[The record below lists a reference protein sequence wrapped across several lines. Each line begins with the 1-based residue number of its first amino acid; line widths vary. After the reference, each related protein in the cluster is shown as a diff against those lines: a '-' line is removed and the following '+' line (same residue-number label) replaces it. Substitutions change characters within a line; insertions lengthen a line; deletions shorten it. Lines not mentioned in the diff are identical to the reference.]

1 MQSDSAAPAPRWVRA
16 SVPEV
21 AGELASAEIPSRL
34 AILLA
39 RRGVTT
45 RQEAEEFL
53 QPSLDQLHDPFLLR
67 GVRQATE
74 RLVVAQQAG
83 EKVAVVGD
91 YDVDG
96 VSATALL
103 TAVFRACGL
112 QVLPI
117 LPERLQ
123 EGYGFQS
130 LHVDRAAELGC
141 QLIVTADCG
150 STAIEAMDRARHRG
164 LDVIVTDH
172 HLGADGPLQE
182 WVIEINPH
190 APGSEYPFADL
201 SGVGVA
207 FKLASALASTMN
219 RPIDPDAL
227 LRITCL
233 GTICDLVPL
242 LGENRVI
249 ASLGLAALARTRSPG
264 LRALMRRAGVESPV
278 TAVDVGYR
286 IGPRLNAA
294 GRLASPRPALDLLMT
309 TDHGQATDLAAHL
322 DQLNQDR
329 QKAESTVVAEAE
341 KEFEDLNPLPPV
353 LVAWSESWHPG
364 VLGIAA
370 GRLARRFHRPT
381 LLLNVVGSEARGSG
395 RSVSRVHLFDFLSQ
409 WRESYLR
416 FGGHAQAI
424 GLSIETKGLSE
435 LRDQWL
441 EMASRTWDP
450 LMLARTYEYELQIAA
465 EEVHRRLLGELSRLE
480 PYGMRNRQPLLRVGP
495 LTREGTIRR
504 FGRGHIASK
513 AVGEAGGVVE
523 LLGWDWQDREEDLD
537 GCFEVL
543 ANLETDSY
551 HGGPVLRMVDAR
563 PWSGSAAEEAGGAE
577 VAAAE

>member
-1 MQSDSAAPAPRWVRA
+1 MQSDFAAAAPRWVPA
-16 SVPEV
+16 SVLE
-21 AGELASAEIPSRL
+21 AAAELASAEIPSRL
-34 AILLA
+34 AVFLA

-45 RQEAEEFL
+45 PQGAEEFL
-53 QPSLDQLHDPFLLR
+53 RPSLDQLHDPFLLR
-67 GVRQATE
+67 GVRQATK
-74 RLVVAQQAG
+74 RLVAAQQAG
-83 EKVAVVGD
+83 QMVAVVGD

-123 EGYGFQS
+123 EGYGFQP
-130 LHVDRAAELGC
+130 LHVDRAAEQGC

-150 STAIEAMDRARHRG
+150 STAIEAIDRAREKG

-172 HLGADGPLQE
+172 HLGADGPLQD
-182 WVIEINPH
+182 WAIEINPH
-190 APGSEYPFADL
+190 APGSDYPFDDL

-207 FKLASALASTMN
+207 FKLASALASTMD
-219 RPIDPDAL
+219 RAIDPEAL
-227 LRITCL
+227 LRIACL

-249 ASLGLAALARTRSPG
+249 ASLGLAALAKTRSPG

-294 GRLASPRPALDLLMT
+294 GRLASPRPAFDLLMT
-309 TDHGQATDLAAHL
+309 TDHGRAIDLAAHL

-341 KEFEDLNPLPPV
+341 RVFIDLNPLPPV

-370 GRLARRFHRPT
+370 GRLARQFHRPT
-381 LLLNVVGSEARGSG
+381 LLMNVVGSEARGSG
-395 RSVSRVHLFDFLSQ
+395 RSVRKVHLFDFLSQ
-409 WRESYLR
+409 WREAYLR

-424 GLSIETKGLSE
+424 GLSVATEDLSR
-435 LRDQWL
+435 LRDQWI

-450 LMLARTYEYELQIAA
+450 LVLAKTYEYELQITA
-465 EEVHRRLLGELSRLE
+465 EDVDEQLLGELGRLE

-495 LTREGTIRR
+495 LRTVGTIRR

-513 AVGEAGGVVE
+513 AAGDAEGVVE
-523 LLGWDWQDREEDLD
+523 LLGWGWQEREEDLD

-543 ANLETDSY
+543 ANLERDSY
-551 HGGPVLRMVDAR
+551 HGGPVLRLVDAR
-563 PWSGSAAEEAGGAE
+563 PWSGSIAEEAGGPQ
-577 VAAAE
+577 VTAAE